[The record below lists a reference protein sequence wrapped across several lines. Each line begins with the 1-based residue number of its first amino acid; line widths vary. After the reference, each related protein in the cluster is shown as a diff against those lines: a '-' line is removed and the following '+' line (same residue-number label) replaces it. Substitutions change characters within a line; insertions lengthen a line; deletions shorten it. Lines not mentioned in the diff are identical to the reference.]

1 MGELPGF
8 NEVHQRFTR
17 LLGYLAMDPDNL
29 NLIGDA
35 TAAAVDAGLPDK
47 ALELLDRYG
56 AIAPLPPT
64 LMNIKGLV
72 ALQQDRFDDAIAIFE
87 PLLTDAPNDSN
98 LRFNLAWSRTM
109 VGDDVGAAQVLDETT
124 VMAIPGAATL
134 KVQALHRLGD
144 LEAAL
149 QNGVTLAESRPND
162 TALMGALSLVAI
174 DSQMPELAL
183 ACASKSQDTSEGL
196 STLGVLTLQD
206 YHIDDA
212 LAYFERGLVIRPD
225 SPRNLL
231 GKGLA
236 LMAAGD
242 AHGAANFI
250 DQSATLFKSHLGTW
264 IAAGWAHFATDDRPR
279 ARTIFEH
286 ALALDDTFSETHG
299 ALAVLDILDGNIESA
314 RRRTDTALRLDRRCF
329 AGALAKSLLLEH
341 DGNPEAAQRVRELTV
356 NAPLDASGHTIA
368 QAMIAIAPNWRNGA
382 KR

>member
-1 MGELPGF
+1 MGELPSL
-8 NEVHQRFTR
+8 NDARHRLTR
-17 LLGYLAMDPDNL
+17 LLGYLDHDPDNL

-35 TAAAVDAGLPDK
+35 CAVAVDAGRPDK
-47 ALELLDRYG
+47 ALEWLDRFE
-56 AIAPLPPT
+56 AIAPLPPA
-64 LMNIKGLV
+64 LLNVKGLV
-72 ALQQDRFDDAIAIFE
+72 ALQQDRFDDAVGIFE
-87 PLLTDAPNDSN
+87 PLLAEKPDDVS
-98 LRFNLAWSRTM
+98 LRFNLAWAVTM
-109 VGDDVGAAQVLDETT
+109 TGDDARVAQLLDEPT
-124 VMAIPGAATL
+124 VAAIPGAATL

-149 QNGVTLAESRPND
+149 QYGVTLAESRPND
-162 TALMGALSLVAI
+162 TELMGGLSLVAI

-183 ACASKSQDTSEGL
+183 AWASKSQNTSEGL

-212 LAYFERGLVIRPD
+212 LAYFERGLLIRPD
-225 SPRNLL
+225 SARNLL

-242 AHGAANFI
+242 VHGAANFI

-341 DGNPEAAQRVRELTV
+341 D
-356 NAPLDASGHTIA
+356 
-368 QAMIAIAPNWRNGA
+368 
-382 KR
+382 